1 LHKKLATNK
10 RHRSNI
16 LAGNLLLLS
25 IVSFLTDM
33 SSEMILP
40 ILPLFLVSIGG
51 TGIILGLIGGVGDSV
66 ASILKV
72 FSGYFS
78 DKLGKRKTLIYAGYQ
93 TSAVSKLFFAFATIW
108 QHLLILRPIERLG
121 KGIRT
126 APRDALIAESVQER
140 GKGFG
145 IHRAFDTA
153 GAIIGSLL
161 ALLFIIFYSLGF
173 TTIFL
178 IAGGVAFIA
187 LVPLI
192 FLKEKKT
199 RPLAKSISLHISFKE
214 MPRSLKFFIIIA
226 TLFALGNFSYFFFIL
241 RAQQFFSAELA
252 IIGPLFLYV
261 LLNVVYAAFC
271 IPLGIL
277 SDKIGRKKVLIAGYA
292 LFGFVCLGFTQLYPS
307 LVYLIILFMLY
318 GLVYALV
325 EANQRAFVSDLASD
339 DLKGTALGTFHTT
352 IGIALLPGS
361 IIAGFLWDFINP
373 MVTFLYGATLAFLA
387 VISFIILEKKV
398 KGKES

>member
-1 LHKKLATNK
+1 MATDK

-16 LAGNLLLLS
+16 LVGNVLLLS

-40 ILPLFLVSIGG
+40 ILPLFLVTIGG
-51 TGIILGLIGGVGDSV
+51 TGIILGLVGGLGDSV

-78 DKLGKRKTLIYAGYQ
+78 DKLGKRKTLVYAGYQ

-126 APRDALIAESVQER
+126 APRDALIVESVRER

-153 GAIIGSLL
+153 GAIIGSIL
-161 ALLFIIFYSLGF
+161 ALFFVIFYSLGF
-173 TTIFL
+173 RTIFL
-178 IAGGVAFIA
+178 IAGGVAFLA

-192 FLKEKKT
+192 FLRETKSRPISKT
-199 RPLAKSISLHISFKE
+199 ISLHISFKE
-214 MPRSLKFFIIIA
+214 TPRSLKIFIIIA

-241 RAQQFFSAELA
+241 RAQQFFPAESELA

-292 LFGFVCLGFTQLYPS
+292 LFGFVCLGFTQLYSS

-325 EANQRAFVSDLASD
+325 DANQRAFVSDLASE
-339 DLKGTALGTFHTT
+339 DLKGTALGTFHTA

-361 IIAGFLWDFINP
+361 IIAGFLWDFIDP
-373 MVTFLYGATLAFLA
+373 YATFLYGALLAFLA
-387 VISFIILEKKV
+387 VALFSISHIKKTTY
-398 KGKES
+398 E

>member
-1 LHKKLATNK
+1 LDIELTVDKKQ
-10 RHRSNI
+10 RSNI
-16 LAGNLLLLS
+16 LVGNVLLLS

-40 ILPLFLVSIGG
+40 ILPLFLVTIGG
-51 TGIILGLIGGVGDSV
+51 TGIILGLVGGIGDSV

-78 DKLGKRKTLIYAGYQ
+78 DKLGKRKTLVYAGYQ

-126 APRDALIAESVQER
+126 APRDAIIAESVIER

-161 ALLFIIFYSLGF
+161 ALVFVIFYSLGF
-173 TTIFL
+173 RIIFL
-178 IAGGVAFIA
+178 IAGGVAFLA
-187 LVPLI
+187 LVPLL
-192 FLKEKKT
+192 FLKET
-199 RPLAKSISLHISFKE
+199 KSSPIKRTINLHISFKE
-214 MPRSLKFFIIIA
+214 MPRSLKLFIIIA

-241 RAQQFFSAELA
+241 RAQQYFPPELA
-252 IIGPLFLYV
+252 VIGPLFLYV
-261 LLNVVYAAFC
+261 LLNVVYAVFC

-277 SDKIGRKKVLIAGYA
+277 SDKIGRKKVIIAGYA
-292 LFGFVCLGFTQLYPS
+292 LFGFVCLGFTQLFTS

-318 GLVYALV
+318 GLVYAMID
-325 EANQRAFVSDLASD
+325 ANQRAFVSDLASD
-339 DLKGTALGTFHTT
+339 DLKGTALGTFHTS

-373 MVTFLYGATLAFLA
+373 YATFLYGALFAFLA
-387 VISFIILEKKV
+387 VVLFSISHIKKN
-398 KGKES
+398 

>member
-1 LHKKLATNK
+1 MAEKLTTRNK
-10 RHRSNI
+10 QTGKI
-16 LAGNLLLLS
+16 FAGNILLLS

-51 TGIILGLIGGVGDSV
+51 TGIILGLVGGVGDSI

-161 ALLFIIFYSLGF
+161 ALLFVIFYSLSF
-173 TTIFL
+173 RTIFI
-178 IAGGVAFIA
+178 IAGGVAFLA
-187 LVPLI
+187 LIPLV
-192 FLKEKKT
+192 FLREKKS
-199 RPLAKSISLHISFKE
+199 RPISKTISLHISFKE
-214 MPRSLKFFIIIA
+214 MPSSLKFFIIIA

-241 RAQQFFSAELA
+241 RAQQFFSEELA

-261 LLNVVYAAFC
+261 LLNIVYAAFC

-292 LFGFVCLGFTQLYPS
+292 LFGFVCLGFTQLFAS
-307 LVYLIILFMLY
+307 LAYLIILFMLY

-325 EANQRAFVSDLASD
+325 DANQRAFVSDLASED
-339 DLKGTALGTFHTT
+339 SKGTALGTFHTA

-361 IIAGFLWDFINP
+361 IIAGFLWDFIDP
-373 MVTFLYGATLAFLA
+373 YATFLYGALFAFLA
-387 VISFIILEKKV
+387 VALFSISHIKKT
-398 KGKES
+398 

>member
-1 LHKKLATNK
+1 MATDK
-10 RHRSNI
+10 RQRSNI
-16 LAGNLLLLS
+16 LVGNVLLLS

-78 DKLGKRKTLIYAGYQ
+78 DKLGKRKILIYAGYQ
-93 TSAVSKLFFAFATIW
+93 TSAVSKLFFAFVTIW

-126 APRDALIAESVQER
+126 APRDALIAESIHER

-161 ALLFIIFYSLGF
+161 ALLFIMLYSLGF
-173 TTIFL
+173 RTIFL

-187 LVPLI
+187 LIPLI
-192 FLKEKKT
+192 FLREKKS

-214 MPRSLKFFIIIA
+214 MPRSLKFFMIIA

-261 LLNVVYAAFC
+261 ILNIVYAAFC
-271 IPLGIL
+271 IPSGIL
-277 SDKIGRKKVLIAGYA
+277 SDKVGRPTVLIVGYA
-292 LFGFVCLGFTQLYPS
+292 LFGFVCIGFAQLNLS
-307 LVYLIILFMLY
+307 LVYLVILFILY
-318 GLVYALV
+318 GFVFALV
-325 EANQRAFVSDLASD
+325 ESNQRAFVSDLASED
-339 DLKGTALGTFHTT
+339 FKGTALGIFHTA
-352 IGIALLPGS
+352 IGLAVLPGS
-361 IIAGFLWDFINP
+361 VIAGFLWDFINP
-373 MVTFLYGATLAFLA
+373 MATFLYGATLAFLA
-387 VISFIILEKKV
+387 VISFVIMENKV
-398 KGKES
+398 KRKEL